1 MRARESSHFAWVS
14 CFLASAMAALACS
27 ADDSSTTT
35 GAGRGG
41 ATSTGS
47 GGSGASGATGGS
59 GGSSVTGSGGSA
71 GVSTGGTGVTGGS
84 AGTSATGG
92 SAGSGTGG
100 SAGSGMDGSAGS
112 GTGGSAG
119 SGTGG
124 AGGQSDA
131 SVDDTSTP
139 LPDTSTVDTRAA
151 DTTATGDARD
161 TGITD
166 SGGGGIS
173 DAGPSPGCGLTT
185 TQSGTFMID
194 VGGTMRSYIL
204 RLPTNYDPNTPYRLI
219 FAWHGGGGTA
229 TGVASGNYYGM
240 DTTANANGRA
250 IFIAP
255 QGLNGLVNGMMAP
268 GWANTNGQDTAF
280 TRAMIAWASANLCI
294 DSSRI
299 FATGFS
305 WGGMFSDTL
314 GCEMPDVFRAVAPM
328 AGRLCRGVSLNCS
341 LTATT
346 CMQRNVA
353 AWVAH
358 GASDTTVATSFGVEA
373 RDYFLA
379 LNHCTMTSTATTPS
393 PCVTYGGCDS
403 GYPVHYCEFN
413 GGHQTPSFAGAG
425 LWSFF
430 SQF

>member
-1 MRARESSHFAWVS
+1 MKIRQSFQLGWVG
-14 CFLASAMAALACS
+14 CLLFGALGALACS
-27 ADDSSTTT
+27 SDDSSTTT
-35 GAGRGG
+35 ESGRGG

-47 GGSGASGATGGS
+47 GGSGATGATGGGS
-59 GGSSVTGSGGSA
+59 GAGGSSVTGSGGSGGA
-71 GVSTGGTGVTGGS
+71 GTGGTG
-84 AGTSATGG
+84 ATGG

-100 SAGSGMDGSAGS
+100 SAGSGTGGSAGS

-124 AGGQSDA
+124 TAGKSDA
-131 SVDDTSTP
+131 GVADTSTP
-139 LPDTSTVDTRAA
+139 LPDTSTVDTRTA
-151 DTTATGDARD
+151 DTNATGDARD
-161 TGITD
+161 TGTTD
-166 SGGGGIS
+166 SSEGGTS

-204 RLPTNYDPNTPYRLI
+204 KLPTNYDANTPYRLI

-229 TGVASGNYYGM
+229 QGVASGNYYGM

-250 IFIAP
+250 IFIAA
-255 QGLNGLVNGMMAP
+255 QGLDGIINGNTSA
-268 GWANTNGQDTAF
+268 GWANTNGRDVAF
-280 TRAMIAWASANLCI
+280 TRAMIAWARANLCI

-299 FATGFS
+299 FSTGFS
-305 WGGMFSDTL
+305 FGGMFSDTL

-328 AGRLCRGVSLNCS
+328 AGRLCRGTSTNCS
-341 LTATT
+341 LTTT
-346 CMQRNVA
+346 NCMQHNVA

-373 RDYFLA
+373 RDYFLT
-379 LNHCTMTSTATTPS
+379 LNHCTMTSAATTPS
-393 PCVTYGGCDS
+393 PCVAYSGCDS
-403 GYPVHYCEFN
+403 GYPVHWCEFN
-413 GGHQTPSFAGAG
+413 GGHMTPSFAGTG